1 MGKKFLSLIIIP
13 HTKSKSRT
21 LSFSKKTVK
30 AALWG
35 SIIGAAV
42 ILGLTGDYLRIQ
54 FSRQSYQRLL
64 SENET
69 QQETLKQYEG
79 SIGTLQEKVKGFETR
94 ITQLNEMLG
103 LREPGKMT
111 SLSNGDYPRDG
122 QALPSSPPPQLSSSK
137 IQTMEQKTVDIQKNL
152 DTLMT
157 FVENQAARLGSTPS
171 IMPTMGLISS
181 PFGYRLDPFTR
192 ERTFHYGLDIVA
204 AYGNPVIT
212 TADGFVLKI
221 NNDKML
227 GVSIVMSHG
236 FGYTTLYGHLSRVS
250 VRVGQKLKRGDIIGS
265 VGSTGKAIGPHVHY
279 EVLINDRPVNPYA
292 YLLQE

>member
-1 MGKKFLSLIIIP
+1 MGNKFLSLIIIP

-21 LSFSKKTVK
+21 LSFSKKTIRV
-30 AALWG
+30 ALWG
-35 SIIGAAV
+35 SIVGAAV

-54 FSRQSYQRLL
+54 FSRQSYRRLL

-69 QQETLKQYEG
+69 QKETLKQYEG
-79 SIGTLQEKVKGFETR
+79 SIGTLQEKVKGFEGK

-111 SLSNGDYPRDG
+111 SLSNGDYPHDG
-122 QALPSSPPPQLSSSK
+122 QALSSPPPQLSPAN
-137 IQTMEQKTVDIQKNL
+137 IQKMEQKTVDIQKNL
-152 DTLMT
+152 DTLTT
-157 FVENQAARLGSTPS
+157 FVENQAALLASTPS
-171 IMPTMGLISS
+171 IMPVAGLISS

-192 ERTFHYGLDIVA
+192 ERAFHYGLDIVA
-204 AYGNPVIT
+204 AYGNPVLT

-221 NNDKML
+221 NNDKMF
-227 GVSIVMSHG
+227 GISIVMSHG